1 MLKRARPLLIR
12 GKGKKKREYNGKRI
26 KQPLRKESF
35 LVWRK
40 IKASINLFQS
50 LNAF

>member
-1 MLKRARPLLIR
+1 MLKRARPLLKR
-12 GKGKKKREYNGKRI
+12 RKGKKREYNGKSI

-50 LNAF
+50 LNGF